1 MKTWGVCFPPLSP
14 GRLNEN
20 HMRKYS
26 LVRGAKC
33 ELQRGK
39 SDWFPV
45 TNNNICVKPAVF
57 FSVRGSS
64 FSNRSQT
71 SLDSRRFGDL
81 CYYLCASVA
90 QISTDATRCGKY
102 KLCFHSQ
109 LIWPEEEPSWR
120 VFLRPICTERVNFQF
135 QPSLLKL
142 ADISSA
148 DIWTTETLTMTNCKL
163 CSFDWSF

>member
-1 MKTWGVCFPPLSP
+1 MKTWGVRFPPLSL

-26 LVRGAKC
+26 LVHGAKC

-64 FSNRSQT
+64 FSGNRSQT
-71 SLDSRRFGDL
+71 SLHSRRFGDF
-81 CYYLCASVA
+81 CCYLCARVA

-102 KLCFHSQ
+102 KLCFCYQ
-109 LIWPEEEPSWR
+109 LAWPKEEHCLWVLLSI
-120 VFLRPICTERVNFQF
+120 VTLIHNFKKLPHTFMYIYF
-135 QPSLLKL
+135 QK
-142 ADISSA
+142 
-148 DIWTTETLTMTNCKL
+148 
-163 CSFDWSF
+163 

>member
-81 CYYLCASVA
+81 CYYLCASLA
-90 QISTDATRCGKY
+90 QISTDATQCGKY
-102 KLCFHSQ
+102 KLCFRSQ
-109 LIWPEEEPSWR
+109 LIWPGEEPSWR
-120 VFLRPICTERVNFQF
+120 VFLRPILTERVNFQF
-135 QPSLLKL
+135 QPSLLEL
-142 ADISSA
+142 AGISSTDISA
-148 DIWTTETLTMTNCKL
+148 TETLTMTNCLL
-163 CSFDWSF
+163 CSFDL

>member
-81 CYYLCASVA
+81 CYCLCASVA

-102 KLCFHSQ
+102 KLCFRQ
-109 LIWPEEEPSWR
+109 LIWPEEEPSLR
-120 VFLRPICTERVNFQF
+120 VFLRPILTERVNFQF
-135 QPSLLKL
+135 QPSLLEL
-142 ADISSA
+142 AGISSA
-148 DIWTTETLTMTNCKL
+148 DISATEILTMTNCLL
-163 CSFDWSF
+163 CSFDS

>member
-1 MKTWGVCFPPLSP
+1 MKTWGVRFPLFSL

-26 LVRGAKC
+26 LVHGVKC

-64 FSNRSQT
+64 FSGNRSQT
-71 SLDSRRFGDL
+71 CLVSRRFGDF
-81 CYYLCASVA
+81 CYYLCSSVA
-90 QISTDATRCGKY
+90 QNSTDVTRYSEY
-102 KLCFHSQ
+102 KLCFCYQLAWPKEEHS
-109 LIWPEEEPSWR
+109 LWVI
-120 VFLRPICTERVNFQF
+120 LRPILCQKNLIFSFSHLYLSWQAS
-135 QPSLLKL
+135 SLQICQLQKCL
-142 ADISSA
+142 LCIKNRQTMIS
-148 DIWTTETLTMTNCKL
+148 
-163 CSFDWSF
+163 